1 MGRPLLTRGGEIL
14 KFMGDGVL
22 GVIGLDGD
30 AAAGCR
36 AALDAARETLTA
48 IDGLNRR
55 RRAEAL
61 PAMEVDVVLHVGE
74 LMYGNVGAVGRLDF
88 TMIGP
93 TVNEAARME
102 PMCRALGR
110 NVIASRAF
118 FDACAQDC
126 RRWLEPLGR
135 HALRDISGER
145 ELFTLRHSA

>member
-1 MGRPLLTRGGEIL
+1 
-14 KFMGDGVL
+14 
-22 GVIGLDGD
+22 
-30 AAAGCR
+30 
-36 AALDAARETLTA
+36 
-48 IDGLNRR
+48 
-55 RRAEAL
+55 
-61 PAMEVDVVLHVGE
+61 MEVDIALHVGE

-93 TVNEAARME
+93 AVNEAARME

-118 FDACAQDC
+118 FDVCARDC

-145 ELFTLRHSA
+145 ELFTLRPSA